1 MSQGPDG
8 PELYGLYMPQ
18 PAFQVVIEK
27 HFRVWTSVRN
37 ELLFEP
43 WDTPGDENL
52 WDDFL
57 EDFDA

>member
-1 MSQGPDG
+1 
-8 PELYGLYMPQ
+8 MPQ

-27 HFRVWTSVRN
+27 HFRVWMPVRD

-43 WDTPGDENL
+43 WDTSRDENL

-57 EDFDA
+57 GGFDA

>member
-1 MSQGPDG
+1 
-8 PELYGLYMPQ
+8 LYGLYMPQ

-27 HFRVWTSVRN
+27 HFRVWMPVRD

-43 WDTPGDENL
+43 WDTSRDENL

-57 EDFDA
+57 GGFDA